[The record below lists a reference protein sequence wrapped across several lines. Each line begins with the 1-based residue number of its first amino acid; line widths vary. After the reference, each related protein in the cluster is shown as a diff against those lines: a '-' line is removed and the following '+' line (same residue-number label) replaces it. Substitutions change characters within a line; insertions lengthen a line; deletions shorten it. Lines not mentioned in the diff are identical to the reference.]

1 MPATYTYQ
9 RDSQTGLWQI
19 LSRSGFILYES
30 EHGDYVRQVCSEL
43 NAMSARSELTRENRR
58 ERTPMTCGV

>member
-43 NAMSARSELTRENRR
+43 NAMSARSELKREHNRDR
-58 ERTPMTCGV
+58 AAMACGV

>member
-1 MPATYTYQ
+1 MPATYSYQ

-30 EHGDYVRQVCSEL
+30 EYGDYVRQVCSEL
-43 NAMSARSELTRENRR
+43 NYMSARSEKLN
-58 ERTPMTCGV
+58 ERGRDRVPMTCSV

>member
-1 MPATYTYQ
+1 MPATYTYH

-30 EHGDYVRQVCSEL
+30 EYGDYVRQVCSEL
-43 NAMSARSELTRENRR
+43 NAMSARSDLMR
-58 ERTPMTCGV
+58 ERNRDRAPMACSV

>member
-1 MPATYTYQ
+1 MPATYSYQ

-19 LSRSGFILYES
+19 MSRSGFILYES
-30 EHGDYVRQVCSEL
+30 EYGDYVRQVCSEL
-43 NAMSARSELTRENRR
+43 NAMSARSEKINGRNR

>member
-1 MPATYTYQ
+1 MAVTYSYQ

-30 EHGDYVRQVCSEL
+30 EYGDYVRQVCSEL
-43 NAMSARSELTRENRR
+43 NAMSVRSEWARDYNRD
-58 ERTPMTCGV
+58 RTPMTCGA